1 MIMNYILAIDPSL
14 SNTGLCLFDTIGNP
28 IKTMSIPTTSKQ
40 SHGERLKIIADV
52 LLGLRQQYPIT
63 LIVLESGFSRHAVS
77 TQVLYR
83 VRGVIDYLFYDIPEI
98 CYAPSSIKKIICGNG
113 RADKSLVQGKI
124 LEMFPYMK
132 FENQDQ
138 SDSVGIGL
146 CYFIEQGIIPWRNSD
161 A

>member
-1 MIMNYILAIDPSL
+1 MNYIYAFDLSL
-14 SNTGLCLFDTIGNP
+14 SSSGVCIFDKKGNP
-28 IKTMSIPTTSKQ
+28 IKIMSVPTTSKME
-40 SHGERLKIIADV
+40 HKDRLKVIADNWME
-52 LLGLRQQYPIT
+52 LRGQYPT
-63 LIVLESGFSRHAVS
+63 DLIILESGFSRHAVS